1 MSVQIRRHFL
11 PETFVISNWAELEPF
26 CHNLL
31 ERKWQNSEDF
41 LAWLKDL
48 SELEAVFSE
57 DLAWRY
63 IRFTCDTTN
72 KELQDRYEY
81 FVNEIEPPAAKL
93 FNQLHER
100 IADSPFLKDL
110 DDALYGIYKKL
121 IQNELKMFR
130 EKNIPVFSQISTKS
144 QEYGQISGAQT
155 IVVDVKELTLQQAAV
170 FLKNPDRE
178 KRCQVYEAIQQ
189 RRSQDKKQ
197 LDQLLDELTVLR
209 QEVATNAGY
218 SDYAA
223 YSFDAMAR
231 FDYTSHDCFQFHAA
245 IESAVV
251 PVMSTI
257 EKQRQEAMQ
266 LEELMP
272 YDLDVDVSGKPA
284 VKPFAGGNELIDK
297 TITCLNK
304 IDADFAGYISTMS
317 GLGHFDLDS
326 RIGKAPGG
334 YNYPLAET
342 GAPFIFMN
350 SAGTLRDLVTM
361 VHEAGH
367 AVHSFLMNHLPLKGL
382 KDPPSE
388 VCELASMSMEL
399 LTMEHWDV
407 FIPDREELRRAKIEQ
422 LEKVIATL
430 PWVAAVDAFQHWLY
444 TNKNHTAE
452 QRDTA
457 WVAIIGRF
465 DSGVVNWQ
473 QYQQFRNYSWQRQLH
488 IYEVPFYYIEY
499 GMAQLGALAVWRNYK
514 QDPSAT
520 LTQFKNALKLGY
532 TTSIPEIYKAAG
544 IKFDFSKSYVE
555 ELMNFVQT
563 ELNNLKVS

>member
-11 PETFVISNWAELEPF
+11 PESFAISNWAELQPF
-26 CHNLL
+26 CDNLL
-31 ERKWQNSEDF
+31 QRKWQNAEEFS
-41 LAWLKDL
+41 AWLKDL

-63 IRFTCDTTN
+63 IRFTCHTTN

-121 IQNELKMFR
+121 ILNELKMFR
-130 EKNIPVFSQISTKS
+130 EENIPIFSQISTKS
-144 QEYGQISGAQT
+144 QEYGQIAGAQT
-155 IVVDVKELTLQQAAV
+155 IIVDEKELTLQQAAV

-178 KRCQVYEAIQQ
+178 KRRQVYEAIQQ
-189 RRSQDKKQ
+189 RRSQDKAQ
-197 LDQLLDELTVLR
+197 LDLLLDELTVLR
-209 QEVATNAGY
+209 QDVATNAGY

-231 FDYTSHDCFQFHAA
+231 FDYTANDCFQFHTA

-251 PVMSTI
+251 PVMRTI
-257 EKQRQEAMQ
+257 EMQRKDAMQ
-266 LEELMP
+266 LHELLP

-284 VKPFAGGNELIDK
+284 VKPFAGGDELIDK

-304 IDADFAGYISTMS
+304 IDSEFAGFIRTMNE
-317 GLGHFDLDS
+317 LGHFDLDS

-367 AVHSFLMNHLPLKGL
+367 AVHSFLMNHLPLKGV

-407 FIPDREELRRAKIEQ
+407 FIPDREELRRAKVEQ

-444 TNKNHTAE
+444 TNKNHTSE
-452 QRDTA
+452 QRDAA
-457 WVAIIGRF
+457 WIAIIGRF

-473 QYQQFRNYSWQRQLH
+473 SYQQYRNYSWQRQLH

-514 QDPSAT
+514 QNPSTT

-532 TTSIPEIYKAAG
+532 TASIPEIYKAAG

-555 ELMNFVQT
+555 ELMNFVQS
-563 ELNNLKVS
+563 ELNHLKVP